1 MKYRIGTHY
10 ANGKKFNLTSSTT
23 EKDIKS
29 FLKANPE
36 FKPAIL
42 LDDNTSKGSSDDS
55 KSEDKPG
62 QASVSESSNDNSQ

>member
-1 MKYRIGTHY
+1 MEYRIGTHY

-23 EKDIKS
+23 AKEIKA

-42 LDDNTSKGSSDDS
+42 IDDNTSKESIDSS
-55 KSEDKPG
+55 KAKIEPG
-62 QASVSESSNDNSQ
+62 QAGNSDSSNDNS